1 MSRGSQTMNRN
12 ADDGNKGDVSR
23 YVLRSLQH
31 FLDLLVLS
39 AAYWAAFAF
48 RFEFNPSLEMF
59 KLLLFTWPYVIVL
72 QFGALFALGV
82 PNFSWRY
89 VGLRDVIRI
98 LGALGAS
105 AAVLVGLRL
114 IGPIFGGYFKFITIP
129 VGVIAIDLTLAI
141 LGVTGIRVVRRW
153 VSERSERRIK
163 AGGIETKRTLLIGAG
178 RAGVMVAKEVDQNP
192 QMGIQVVGF
201 VDDDPLKVG
210 TVIQGQKV
218 LGDSASLA
226 TIAKERKA
234 DQAIITIASASGAA
248 IRKIVELCEKVDL
261 PVKII
266 PGIYEI
272 LQGKVGITRIREVT
286 IEDLLGR
293 EAVELDLDAI
303 GSFLRG
309 KRVLVTGAGGSIGSE
324 LCRQVAKFQ
333 PETLVMLE
341 QSENVL
347 FEIDSEFRRELPDID
362 AVPVIGDICDSH
374 RVDQVFS
381 RFRPQVVFHA
391 AAHKHVPM
399 MEWNPGEA
407 LKNNVFGTKKVADA
421 ADRYGVEAFVMI
433 STDKAVNPTSVMGAS
448 KRVAEI
454 YIKALASRSKTKF
467 VAVRFGNVLG
477 SAGSVIPVF
486 KEQIRRGGPVTV
498 THPDMRRYFMTI
510 PKACQLVME
519 TATIGQG
526 GEIFVLDMGE
536 PVKIAD
542 LARDLIRLS
551 GFTEEDIRIEFTG
564 VRPGEKLFE
573 ELSTQGENMS
583 RTRHPK
589 IFIGTFAEFSPE
601 QVTEALQLIGN
612 VTDSSSREEV
622 AAAIRSIVPEM
633 SDPDAPLP
641 PPQAA
646 ERRPEDTVH

>member
-1 MSRGSQTMNRN
+1 MNRHP
-12 ADDGNKGDVSR
+12 DDGNKGDVSR
-23 YVLRSLQH
+23 YVLRGLQL

-48 RFEFNPSLEMF
+48 RFEFALRLDTF
-59 KLLLFTWPYVIVL
+59 KLLLFTWPYVLFL
-72 QFGALFALGV
+72 QFAALFAFGV
-82 PNFSWRY
+82 PSFSWRY

-98 LGALGAS
+98 VGALALGAT
-105 AAVLVGLRL
+105 VLVGLRL
-114 IGPIFGGYFKFITIP
+114 LGPLFGGYFKYVTLPF
-129 VGVIAIDLTLAI
+129 GVIAIDSALAI

-153 VSERSERRIK
+153 VAERAERRVK
-163 AGGIETKRTLLIGAG
+163 SGAVEPKRTLLIGAG
-178 RAGVMVAKEVDQNP
+178 RAGVLVAKEVDQNP
-192 QMGIQVVGF
+192 QMGIRVVGF
-201 VDDDPLKVG
+201 LDDDPLKVG

-218 LGDSASLA
+218 LGDTASLA
-226 TIAKERKA
+226 TIAREKHAE
-234 DQAIITIASASGAA
+234 QAIITIASASGGA
-248 IRKIVELCEKVDL
+248 IRRIVDACEKASL
-261 PVKII
+261 PVKIV

-272 LQGKVGITRIREVT
+272 LQGKVGVTRVRDVT

-293 EAVELDLDAI
+293 EAVELDREAI
-303 GSFLRG
+303 GAFLRG

-324 LCRQVAKFQ
+324 LCRQVARFE
-333 PETLVMLE
+333 PETLVLFE
-341 QSENVL
+341 QAENPL
-347 FEIDSEFRRELPDID
+347 FEIDSELRRDFPDLD
-362 AVPVIGDICDSH
+362 AVPVIADICDSR

-421 ADRYGVEAFVMI
+421 ADRCGAEAFVMI
-433 STDKAVNPTSVMGAS
+433 STDKAVNPTSVMGAT

-454 YIKALASRSKTKF
+454 YIKSLAARSRTKF

-477 SAGSVIPVF
+477 SAGSVIPIF

-498 THPDMRRYFMTI
+498 THPEMRRYFMTI
-510 PKACQLVME
+510 PEACQLVME
-519 TATIGQG
+519 AATIGQG

-536 PVKIAD
+536 PVRIAD

-551 GFTEEDIRIEFTG
+551 GFSEDEIKIEFTG
-564 VRPGEKLFE
+564 IRPGEKLFE
-573 ELSTQGENMS
+573 ELSTKGENMS

-589 IFIGTFAEFSPE
+589 IFIGTFAEPSPGQVARALE
-601 QVTEALQLIGN
+601 QMAA

-622 AAAIRSIVPEM
+622 AAAIRLIVPEM
-633 SDPDAPLP
+633 SDPDTLLPAPEP
-641 PPQAA
+641 GQP
-646 ERRPEDTVH
+646 RPSDTVH